1 MITVCLV
8 ITNYDING
16 QNNENVEK
24 RVVRLSFL
32 MKGTVIMNLVIA
44 EKPSVAQSIAK
55 VIGATTKQDGYLEGL
70 AGPGNLRLGPTG
82 AETRISGQL
91 VRWSSGGT
99 GGAGEI

>member
-32 MKGTVIMNLVIA
+32 MKGRVIMNLVIA
-44 EKPSVAQSIAK
+44 EKPSVSLLSSA
-55 VIGATTKQDGYLEGL
+55 DG
-70 AGPGNLRLGPTG
+70 
-82 AETRISGQL
+82 
-91 VRWSSGGT
+91 
-99 GGAGEI
+99 

>member
-32 MKGTVIMNLVIA
+32 MKGRVIMNLVIA

-55 VIGATTKQDGYLEGL
+55 VIGATTKHEGYLEGS
-70 AGPGNLRLGPTG
+70 R
-82 AETRISGQL
+82 ETLIN
-91 VRWSSGGT
+91 
-99 GGAGEI
+99 

>member
-32 MKGTVIMNLVIA
+32 MKGMDSEEKAKLMSEECANFGQVLIA
-44 EKPSVAQSIAK
+44 DATRKEKTEKPPQS
-55 VIGATTKQDGYLEGL
+55 
-70 AGPGNLRLGPTG
+70 
-82 AETRISGQL
+82 RILSP
-91 VRWSSGGT
+91 
-99 GGAGEI
+99 

>member
-1 MITVCLV
+1 MDDCKRKKNSITVCLV

-32 MKGTVIMNLVIA
+32 MKGRVIMNLVIA

-55 VIGATTKQDGYLEGL
+55 VPSHPSYRLVVSGIPRYKETVSDFEGSYEE
-70 AGPGNLRLGPTG
+70 R
-82 AETRISGQL
+82 E
-91 VRWSSGGT
+91 
-99 GGAGEI
+99 